1 MKLDKDKKSEKQA
14 LIDNDLVSRMHEISV
29 TNVADIRKS
38 QMQDLITQIDQF
50 DQNEGKLEVRLD
62 ALRNHTSMLEDN
74 MPFLDDQIK
83 FLKEEM
89 EKMNDFEVTAEKIV
103 DETYVPKDE
112 LSQRI
117 CKYDAKVN
125 SIQDIITNGLT
136 GVDFDDLETQLQHVR
151 KISNKQFSALWKRN
165 QLVEHQKA
173 MSLTNMSGINP

>member
-1 MKLDKDKKSEKQA
+1 M
-14 LIDNDLVSRMHEISV
+14 
-29 TNVADIRKS
+29 
-38 QMQDLITQIDQF
+38 ITQIDQF

-136 GVDFDDLETQLQHVR
+136 GVDFDDLET
-151 KISNKQFSALWKRN
+151 
-165 QLVEHQKA
+165 
-173 MSLTNMSGINP
+173 